1 MPLSDLTL
9 KHAEVADCEK
19 RNDQSFDSQEN
30 FADKFE
36 QFLKKEGT
44 TTAVMMNNIQT
55 EFNSYQSDKLSEVDL
70 SLPIT

>member
-9 KHAEVADCEK
+9 KHAEVADGEK

-44 TTAVMMNNIQT
+44 TTAVMMNNLQT

>member
-1 MPLSDLTL
+1 MSDLTL

-44 TTAVMMNNIQT
+44 TTAVMMNNLQP

>member
-1 MPLSDLTL
+1 MSDLTL
-9 KHAEVADCEK
+9 KHAEVADGEK

-44 TTAVMMNNIQT
+44 TTAVMMNNLQT

>member
-44 TTAVMMNNIQT
+44 TTAVMMNNLQT